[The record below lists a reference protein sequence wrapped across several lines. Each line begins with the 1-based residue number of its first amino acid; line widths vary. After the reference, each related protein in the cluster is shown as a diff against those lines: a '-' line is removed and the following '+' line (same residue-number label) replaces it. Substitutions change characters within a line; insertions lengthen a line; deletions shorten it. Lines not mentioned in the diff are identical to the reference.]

1 MHAVSSSRLHAAQ
14 PEHMIYHM
22 VQVLVQLDEETLRRL
37 EEVAPGR
44 SRKRSEFIRQA
55 VQRALAEEQERRT
68 AEAYRRQPDDEPA
81 YFEPSAWLAASEA
94 PRRSRRSPRAS
105 KRR

>member
-1 MHAVSSSRLHAAQ
+1 MMHAMPAPRLHAAQ
-14 PEHMIYHM
+14 PEHMMDHM

-55 VQRALAEEQERRT
+55 LQRALAEEQERRT
-68 AEAYRRQPDDEPA
+68 AEAYRRQPDGEPA
-81 YFEPSAWLAASEA
+81 YFEPSAWQQASGA
-94 PRRSRRSPRAS
+94 PPRPRRSARAS
-105 KRR
+105 

>member
-1 MHAVSSSRLHAAQ
+1 MLIGRWSRLLAF
-14 PEHMIYHM
+14 PPYHMMNHM

-37 EEVAPGR
+37 EQVAPGR

-55 VQRALAEEQERRT
+55 LQRALAEVQERRT
-68 AEAYRRQPDDEPA
+68 AEAYRRLPDDEPI
-81 YFEPSAWLAASEA
+81 YFEASAWREQ
-94 PRRSRRSPRAS
+94 PRQARRPTRAS